1 MEQKDYYEIL
11 GVNRSASAD
20 EIKTAYRKKA
30 MEYHPDRNPGNKEA
44 EEKFKKAAEAY
55 DVLSNPTKKERY
67 DRFGH
72 SGLGGGGNSGY
83 GHVDFDL
90 GTIFERFG
98 DLFTG
103 GFSSGG
109 FSGFENFAQHGGR
122 QSKRV
127 RQGSSLRVK
136 VKLTL
141 EEINK
146 GIEKKI
152 KIKKYVPCPDC
163 KGVGSKTKDAVATC
177 PHCNGSGQVI
187 HREKTVF
194 GIFQQTSPCSA
205 CHGSGEIIKDPC
217 PRCKGN
223 GVVQGE
229 EVVSVHIP
237 AGVVEGMQLTVKE
250 KGNAAFNGG
259 INGDLYVVIEEIPHT
274 LFERNENNLYLNYYI
289 SFPQAVLGTSVDIP
303 TLDGKAK
310 VKIPAGIQSG
320 HIMRLSGKGLP
331 DIRRIGHG
339 DLFVN
344 INVWTPQQ
352 LTKEEKA
359 TIEKFEGAENFIPKP
374 EKKDHSFFG
383 RFKNFFKD

>member
-1 MEQKDYYEIL
+1 MEQKDYYDVL
-11 GVNRSASAD
+11 GVNRNASAD

-55 DVLSNPTKKERY
+55 DVLSNPTKKEQY

-72 SGLGGGGNSGY
+72 AGLGGNGSGF

-103 GFSSGG
+103 GFSSSG
-109 FSGFENFAQHGGR
+109 FSGFGNFSQRGGS
-122 QSKRV
+122 QSQKI

-152 KIKKYVPCPDC
+152 KIKKYVACPEC
-163 KGVGSKTKDAVATC
+163 KGIGTKSKESITTC
-177 PHCNGSGQVI
+177 SHCHGSGQIV
-187 HREKTVF
+187 HAERTAF
-194 GIFQQTSPCSA
+194 GIFQQTSVCHG
-205 CHGSGEIIKDPC
+205 CHGSGKVIKDPC

-223 GVVQGE
+223 GIVQGE
-229 EVVSVHIP
+229 DVVTVNIP
-237 AGVVEGMQLTVKE
+237 AGVMEGMQLTVKE
-250 KGNAAFNGG
+250 KGNAAPNGG
-259 INGDLYVVIEEIPHT
+259 INGDLYVVVEEIPHA
-274 LFERNENNLYLNYYI
+274 LFERNENNIYLNYYI

-331 DIRRIGHG
+331 DLRRIGHG

-344 INVWTPQQ
+344 IN
-352 LTKEEKA
+352 
-359 TIEKFEGAENFIPKP
+359 I
-374 EKKDHSFFG
+374 
-383 RFKNFFKD
+383 